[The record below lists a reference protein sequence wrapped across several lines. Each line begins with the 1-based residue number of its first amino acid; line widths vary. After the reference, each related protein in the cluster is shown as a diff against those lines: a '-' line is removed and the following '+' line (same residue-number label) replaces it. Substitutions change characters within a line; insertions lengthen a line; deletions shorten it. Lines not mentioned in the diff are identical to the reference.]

1 MNSIIPPG
9 NRQPMRQGLM
19 CFVIHYQFVYQCP
32 EYTLDSQ
39 ALILLCGKD
48 FESICAPASLPQGYR
63 ILKQNKQLSEFFS
76 LSRGGNFMRSLE
88 FLYFIILIVKRL
100 LIKRT

>member
-1 MNSIIPPG
+1 MH
-9 NRQPMRQGLM
+9 QGLM

-39 ALILLCGKD
+39 PLILLCGKD

-63 ILKQNKQLSEFFS
+63 ILK
-76 LSRGGNFMRSLE
+76 
-88 FLYFIILIVKRL
+88 
-100 LIKRT
+100 